1 MSVNFKM
8 IAKTFYGFENILRY
22 DFSKI
27 EEDTDL
33 SNSGGIVKWTYN
45 ANPKWN
51 IKFSYANTTYSSK
64 HYSKLYD
71 ISSPIDELAQSIQE
85 RNTFNDESI
94 NIYQNIRIIKM
105 PSNSSITICFES
117 FELVNFEK

>member
-1 MSVNFKM
+1 M
-8 IAKTFYGFENILRY
+8 INPMNSISFTLIRGEDNIDEKREFYGFENILRY
-22 DFSKI
+22 ESSKI

-33 SNSGGIVKWTYN
+33 SNSSGIVKWTYN

-71 ISSPIDELAQSIQE
+71 ISSPIDELAQSIHCLLY
-85 RNTFNDESI
+85 TS
-94 NIYQNIRIIKM
+94 
-105 PSNSSITICFES
+105 PSPRD
-117 FELVNFEK
+117 

>member
-1 MSVNFKM
+1 M
-8 IAKTFYGFENILRY
+8 INPMNNVSFTLIHGEDNIDEKREFYGFEDILRY
-22 DFSKI
+22 DYSKI

-64 HYSKLYD
+64 HYSCLLYT
-71 ISSPIDELAQSIQE
+71 SPSPRDS
-85 RNTFNDESI
+85 
-94 NIYQNIRIIKM
+94 
-105 PSNSSITICFES
+105 
-117 FELVNFEK
+117 